1 MVIGV
6 VQQLLCMSQIQ
17 VNKGIEQYVHS
28 VHIQLATVI
37 GLHILVLGYFYPIA
51 VITSIFVPATY
62 FILYKWIELI
72 YQIEN
77 ANRDNLIMLIN
88 ATEYE
93 PTKKLLLQELCYAD
107 MYSLGGDPVVEIEYK
122 QL

>member
-62 FILYKWIELI
+62 YILYKWIELI
-72 YQIEN
+72 YQIEQS
-77 ANRDNLIMLIN
+77 NRDNLIMLIN
-88 ATEYE
+88 ATEY
-93 PTKKLLLQELCYAD
+93 L
-107 MYSLGGDPVVEIEYK
+107 SFIG
-122 QL
+122 

>member
-37 GLHILVLGYFYPIA
+37 GLHILVPWYFYPIA

-62 FILYKWIELI
+62 YILYKWIELI
-72 YQIEN
+72 YQIEQS
-77 ANRDNLIMLIN
+77 NRDNLIMLIN

-93 PTKKLLLQELCYAD
+93 PTKKLLLQELWYAD
-107 MYSLGGDPVVEIEYK
+107 LNSLGADSVVEYRI
-122 QL
+122 

>member
-37 GLHILVLGYFYPIA
+37 GLHILVLGYFYPTA
-51 VITSIFVPATY
+51 VITSICVPATY

-107 MYSLGGDPVVEIEYK
+107 MHSLGGDPVVEIRI
-122 QL
+122 

>member
-1 MVIGV
+1 MDIGV
-6 VQQLLCMSQIQ
+6 VQQLLCMRQNQ
-17 VNKGIEQYVHS
+17 VNKGIEQYVRS

-37 GLHILVLGYFYPIA
+37 GLHILVLGYFYPFA

-77 ANRDNLIMLIN
+77 ANRDNLIMLIKS
-88 ATEYE
+88 TEYE
-93 PTKKLLLQELCYAD
+93 PTRKILLQELHYAD
-107 MYSLGGDPVVEIEYK
+107 MHSLSGDPVVEIRI
-122 QL
+122 

>member
-93 PTKKLLLQELCYAD
+93 PTKKLLLQELVYAD
-107 MYSLGGDPVVEIEYK
+107 MYSLGGDPVVEIRI
-122 QL
+122 